1 MSKEMAASME
11 YQAPAQY
18 EPATIMQVI
27 SKAASDPT
35 TDVDKLERLM
45 ALYERLEAKKA
56 ETAFNEAM
64 SAVQK
69 STGRITADASNPQT
83 RSKYASYAALD
94 RVLRPLYTQ
103 EGLSISF
110 DTGEAAENY
119 IKVIAYVSHKSG
131 HTRQYHVVMPADG
144 KGAKGGDVMTK
155 THAAGAGMSYG
166 MRYLLKLIFNVAV
179 GEDDDDGNGGD
190 QVGLS
195 ENKIADH
202 LAAIESASSKESL
215 QKAFSEAIKVAADAK
230 DSDAAKR
237 FREAVSK
244 RKEAF
249 SGK

>member
-45 ALYERLEAKKA
+45 AMYERLEAKKA

-69 STGRITADASNPQT
+69 STGRIAADANNPQT

-110 DTGEAAENY
+110 DTADAPLEGY
-119 IKVIAYVSHKSG
+119 IRILAYVSHKGG
-131 HTRQYHVVMPADG
+131 HTRTYHVDMSADG

-179 GEDDDDGNGGD
+179 GEDDDDGNGD
-190 QVGLS
+190 ERAVSAEQVANLHALM
-195 ENKIADH
+195 EEVQADMPKFLKYWKIVKLDELPAD
-202 LAAIESASSKESL
+202 KY
-215 QKAFSEAIKVAADAK
+215 QQAIKML
-230 DSDAAKR
+230 
-237 FREAVSK
+237 ESK
-244 RKEAF
+244 RRV
-249 SGK
+249 